1 MAWVALAHLR
11 WHGFIGLCWHDGVI
25 IATPPVPTPRMPH
38 ITFNVLNGL
47 FLGSLPSVPTRGA
60 LFGGD
65 APGQVQGPLG
75 IHFMGRT
82 TDAGFITP
90 HVSIPPNNA
99 MLPLTILL
107 GGSES
112 MLGSSQ
118 VKINCTNLIFGTDEQ
133 DMAACTIP
141 YIPLST
147 NFGCNDPLFVPL
159 DMVISPNTV
168 LVGLTLADLFNML
181 LDLLIAAL
189 IEGLMFLGGE
199 AVGRGIK
206 KMKAKRAAKKMGK
219 VSAAGS
225 EAYEKALKQ
234 AELDE
239 VLKDGLRK
247 QRAKVTGTPVPPP
260 KPKRL
265 VEQQAKK
272 AGDEAWQKAF
282 KEEFGA
288 KPPGKTRQYLEQVF
302 HKRPEVV
309 GRVSA
314 AARTGIKSVGKAVIS
329 KLSGEGAEDL
339 VDRSRPTTDPTPP
352 QVEEGEAVLTGA
364 GETANG

>member
-1 MAWVALAHLR
+1 MSWVALAHLR

-25 IATPPVPTPRMPH
+25 IAVPPVPTPKMPH

-60 LFGGD
+60 LFGAD
-65 APGQVQGPLG
+65 APGKTVGPLG
-75 IHFMGRT
+75 IPFMGRT

-118 VKINCTNLIFGTDEQ
+118 VKIKCTNLIFGTDEQ

-168 LVGLTLADLFNML
+168 MVGLTLADLFNML

-189 IEGLMFLGGE
+189 IEGLMFLGGA
-199 AVGRGIK
+199 AVSKGIK
-206 KMKAKRAAKKMGK
+206 KVKAKRAAKKMGK

-247 QRAKVTGTPVPPP
+247 QRAKATGSPAPPP
-260 KPKRL
+260 KPKKLLEKR
-265 VEQQAKK
+265 AKK
-272 AGDEAWQKAF
+272 AGDEAWHKAF
-282 KEEFGA
+282 KEEFGQ
-288 KPPGKTRQYLEQVF
+288 KPPGKVRQYLDKVF
-302 HKRPEVV
+302 QKRPEVV
-309 GRVSA
+309 GRMSA
-314 AARTGIKSVGKAVIS
+314 AARTLIKSLGEEFVSTVM
-329 KLSGEGAEDL
+329 GEGAENL
-339 VDRSRPTTDPTPP
+339 VDGHRPQASTT
-352 QVEEGEAVLTGA
+352 QVREGETVLAGA
-364 GETANG
+364 GETENG